1 MMKIYAICRVEETG
15 QTWTDEDDFQVEKP
29 KLNINVSYLGIMIPC
44 LSLQL

>member
-29 KLNINVSYLGIMIPC
+29 KLNIDVSLDIMIPL
-44 LSLQL
+44 LSL